1 MTDAT
6 GLNSLVRQVA
16 GSIGLA
22 VFVTLLSRYMDVART
37 SVSSHVT
44 SVSPA
49 VFERLAMLRGGFIAK
64 GFDPYQASQSALSA
78 LDFGIRTQ
86 ASVIAFDKIFIL
98 AGVLFLIVLPLLLF
112 LRIEQKAKGASAHA
126 EPMEL

>member
-37 SVSSHVT
+37 SVNSHVS
-44 SVSPA
+44 SVRPE
-49 VFERLAMLRGGFIAK
+49 VIERLALLRAGFSAR
-64 GFDPYQASQSALSA
+64 GFDPYHASQSALSA

-86 ASVIAFDKIFIL
+86 ASVIAFDRIFIL

-112 LRIEQKAKGASAHA
+112 LRIDRKASVLSAHA